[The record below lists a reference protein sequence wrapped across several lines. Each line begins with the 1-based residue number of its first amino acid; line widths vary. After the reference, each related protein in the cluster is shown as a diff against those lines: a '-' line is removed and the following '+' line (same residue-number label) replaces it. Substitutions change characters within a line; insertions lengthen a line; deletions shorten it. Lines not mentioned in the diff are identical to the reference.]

1 MDLNRLKDFL
11 DSQNLPPFRFRQV
24 VKNYY
29 SGRYSSF
36 DQMTDLSLDLR
47 TKLSQEFN
55 LLSVSETKTVGDNS
69 VQKTLLKL
77 SDGQSIETV
86 LMDYEDWITACVSSQ
101 VGCPLNCQ
109 FCATGKMGF
118 KRNLT
123 ADEIVDQILFWKNH
137 LNYKNNSP
145 RPVKGG
151 VRGGFRVVFMG
162 MGEPFLNWDNLLAAL
177 KIINLPNGLNIG
189 ARKISISTA
198 GVADKIIEFTQ
209 LNTQINLAVSLHSAN
224 QEYRQ
229 SIMPIARQYPLN
241 ELKKAC
247 LYYVNH
253 TNRQL
258 FFEYALT
265 DQNTSQTDAKLLAD
279 FIHSHRLFFLNLI
292 PLNPVDGGLT
302 PATKDQQKIFMN
314 CLNQYGVEYSL
325 RRSFGQSF
333 SAACGQLATDLK

>member
-1 MDLNRLKDFL
+1 MDLNRLKIFL
-11 DSQNLPPFRFRQV
+11 DSQNLPPFRFRQI

-29 SGRYSSF
+29 SGRYSDF

-47 TKLSQEFN
+47 AKLSENFS

-69 VQKTLLKL
+69 VQKTLLRL
-77 SDGQSIETV
+77 SDGQSVETV

-101 VGCPLNCQ
+101 VGCALNCQ

-118 KRNLT
+118 QRNLT
-123 ADEIVDQILFWKNH
+123 ADEIVDQILFWNQKI
-137 LNYKNNSP
+137 YPQFVS
-145 RPVKGG
+145 
-151 VRGGFRVVFMG
+151 RVVFMG

-177 KIINLPNGLNIG
+177 EIINSPDGLNIG

-198 GVADKIIEFTQ
+198 GIADKIIKFAK

-224 QEYRQ
+224 QKYRQ
-229 SIMPIARQYPLN
+229 SIMPIARQYSLD

-247 LYYVNH
+247 LYYVNY

-265 DQNTSQTDAKLLAD
+265 SQNTSQGDAKLLVD

-292 PLNPVDGGLT
+292 PLNPVADGLT
-302 PATKDQQKIFMN
+302 PATKDQQKLFMN
-314 CLNQYGVEYSL
+314 YLHQSGVEYSL
-325 RRSFGQSF
+325 RKSFGQSF
-333 SAACGQLATDLK
+333 SAACGQLATKSK

>member
-1 MDLNRLKDFL
+1 MDLIQLKSFL
-11 DSQNLPPFRFRQV
+11 QSQNLPDFRFRQI

-36 DQMTDLSLDLR
+36 DQMTDLSKDLR
-47 TKLSQEFN
+47 AKLSQEFN
-55 LLSVSETKTVGDNS
+55 LLSVTETTTIGDNS
-69 VQKTLLKL
+69 VQKSLLKL

-86 LMDYEDWITACVSSQ
+86 LMDYEDWITACVSCQ
-101 VGCPLNCQ
+101 VGCALNCQ

-123 ADEIVDQILFWKNH
+123 ADEIVDQVLYWNQKIYPAFVG
-137 LNYKNNSP
+137 
-145 RPVKGG
+145 RI
-151 VRGGFRVVFMG
+151 VFMG

-177 KIINLPNGLNIG
+177 EIINSSDGLNIG

-198 GVADKIIEFTQ
+198 GVADKIIEFTK
-209 LNTQINLAVSLHSAN
+209 LDTQINLAISLHSAN
-224 QEYRQ
+224 QKYRE
-229 SIMPIARQYPLN
+229 SIMPIARQFNLD

-265 DQNTSQTDAKLLAD
+265 DQNTSQTDAKLLAE
-279 FIHSHRLFFLNLI
+279 FIHSRQLEPFPAYLCGLVVVRL
-292 PLNPVDGGLT
+292 
-302 PATKDQQKIFMN
+302 
-314 CLNQYGVEYSL
+314 
-325 RRSFGQSF
+325 GQ
-333 SAACGQLATDLK
+333 

>member
-1 MDLNRLKDFL
+1 MDLNQLKTFL
-11 DSQNLPPFRFRQV
+11 DSQHLPTFRFRQI

-29 SGRYSSF
+29 SGRYSNF

-47 TKLSQEFN
+47 AKLSSEFN

-101 VGCPLNCQ
+101 VGCALNCQ

-123 ADEIVDQILFWKNH
+123 VDEIVDQILYWNQKIF
-137 LNYKNNSP
+137 P
-145 RPVKGG
+145 QFVGRI
-151 VRGGFRVVFMG
+151 VFMG

-177 KIINLPNGLNIG
+177 EIINSPDGLNIG

-198 GVADKIIEFTQ
+198 GVADKIIKFTK
-209 LNTQINLAVSLHSAN
+209 LDTQINLAVSLHSAN
-224 QEYRQ
+224 QKYRE
-229 SIMPIARQYPLN
+229 SIMPIARQYNLE

-265 DQNTSQTDAKLLAD
+265 DKNTSQTDAKLLAD
-279 FIHSHRLFFLNLI
+279 FLHSHRLFFLNLI
-292 PLNPVDGGLT
+292 PLNPVTGGLI
-302 PATKDQQKIFMN
+302 PATKDQQKLFMN
-314 CLNQYGVEYSL
+314 YLNQLGVEYSL
-325 RRSFGQSF
+325 RKSFGQSY
-333 SAACGQLATDLK
+333 SAACGQLATNSK